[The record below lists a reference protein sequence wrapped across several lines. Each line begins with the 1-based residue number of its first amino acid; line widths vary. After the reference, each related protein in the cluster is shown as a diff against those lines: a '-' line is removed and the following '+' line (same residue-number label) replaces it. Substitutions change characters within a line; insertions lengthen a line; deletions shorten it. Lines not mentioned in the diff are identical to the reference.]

1 MKYQLNENE
10 QASLE
15 AFLAKRTSTKILK
28 NGGQVA
34 LIFSHGSG
42 IGITITAKIRDND
55 VNEAEA
61 DVTDYGAW

>member
-15 AFLAKRTSTKILK
+15 AFLAKRANTKILK

-34 LIFSHGSG
+34 LIFNHGGG
-42 IGITITAKIRDND
+42 IGITITVKIRDKD
-55 VNEAEA
+55 GNEAEA
-61 DVTDYGAW
+61 DGTDYGAW